1 MDDEVPEEGAILPGG
16 SGARGGAGGRE
27 AGGSAGRPPGDDG
40 AAGSKASDGGAP
52 NGGGASGSTA
62 GAAAGGTTSLGGAAN
77 LGGAAGASGR
87 GGEASGGAG
96 GEGPALRSEGPCDLY
111 ADAETPC
118 VAAYSAVRALT
129 AGYQGPLYQVRSDS
143 SVQNP
148 GTGGQTH
155 DIGIT
160 PEGFADSD
168 ALDAVCSGTL
178 CTVSLLYD
186 QSGGGNHLSLAPQSP
201 TEIEFPN
208 YETVIRREGGSD
220 ELVVGGRRVYSLSME
235 ANEGYR
241 LPRVGDGVPLG
252 SEPQGIYLLADGT
265 HHGAACCW
273 DFGNASPEASDPSQ
287 EIVTNALFL
296 GTGFWGRGAGAGPW
310 FMADFGVGVWAGG
323 TNPGD
328 PGWGATADD
337 GLVNPDNPTLAV
349 PFALGFLKTNESDWS
364 LGVADAETADGIIS
378 AYFGGLPVELNNR
391 GGIVLGVGGDNGN
404 SSYGTFYEGAVVA
417 GFPSD
422 AAELAVLRNIQAAGY
437 GR

>member
-1 MDDEVPEEGAILPGG
+1 
-16 SGARGGAGGRE
+16 
-27 AGGSAGRPPGDDG
+27 
-40 AAGSKASDGGAP
+40 
-52 NGGGASGSTA
+52 
-62 GAAAGGTTSLGGAAN
+62 
-77 LGGAAGASGR
+77 
-87 GGEASGGAG
+87 
-96 GEGPALRSEGPCDLY
+96 
-111 ADAETPC
+111 
-118 VAAYSAVRALT
+118 VAAYSAVRALS
-129 AGYQGPLYQVRSDS
+129 AGYQGPLYQVRSNS

-178 CTVSLLYD
+178 CTVSLVYD

-201 TEIEFPN
+201 TEIEFEN
-208 YETVIRREGGSD
+208 YETVIRKDDGSD
-220 ELVVGGRRVYSLSME
+220 ELVVGGQRVYSLSME

-273 DFGNASPEASDPSQ
+273 DFGNASPEPSDPSQ

-323 TNPGD
+323 TSPGD
-328 PGWGATADD
+328 PGWGASADD

-378 AYFGGLPVELNNR
+378 AYSGGLPVELNNR
-391 GGIVLGVGGDNGN
+391 GGIILGVGGDNGN

-422 AAELAVLRNIQAAGY
+422 ATELAVLRNVQAAGY